1 LAGFLIIKFL
11 NSPAAKLYL
20 LFSGLNQTI
29 TMRDYKKINNL
40 VGWVVFFIATTVYVL
55 TLEPTASFWDAGEF
69 IASSYKL
76 LVPHPPG
83 APFYLLVGRIFS
95 MFAADPTQVAW
106 WVNLLSALCSSFTVL
121 FLFWTITIL
130 ARKLLVQEGAEL
142 TPGNLLLIMGSGVV
156 GALAYTFSDSA
167 WFSAVEAEV
176 YAMSSFF
183 TAIVFWAML
192 RWEAKVGEAHS
203 DKWLILIA
211 YLVGL
216 SIGAHLLN
224 LVTIPALAFVYYFR
238 LYKPSFWGGLA
249 AFLVS
254 ALIVV
259 AILWGIIPGL
269 PSVAGSFEVFFVNSL
284 GLPFSS
290 GLIFF
295 LVLLVA
301 AIVWG
306 LRYSVKHQKR
316 VLNTLVLSFVFVLIG
331 YSSYMI
337 IPIRSSYNPTID
349 ENDPDDILSFV
360 AYLKREQYGDRP
372 LLYGPQYNAQPV
384 DQEEGAAR
392 YVKGENNYIKTG
404 NKIEPVYESKDK
416 TLLPRIYSDMPQ
428 HIQEYKKWVDL
439 RDGQAPTF
447 GQNLSFLLRYQ
458 LGHMYWRY
466 FLWNFVGRE
475 SDVQNAGVLW
485 FGKDDPNA
493 PARVLESEARN
504 SFYLLPLLV
513 GILGLIYQLRKKE
526 RDAFVVGLLF
536 FFTGI
541 AIALYLNQPP
551 VEPRERD
558 YTFAGSF
565 YAFSIWIGLGV
576 MGLADLLRRVI
587 KPEASRAALA
597 TLIGLAVPGIMAA
610 EGWDDHDRSD
620 RYHSVDSAKNLLDS
634 VAPNGILFTNGDN
647 DTFPL
652 WYAQEVEGYRTDV
665 RVAVLSYLNTDWYI
679 EQMKRRSYAS
689 APWPLT
695 LGNEHYR
702 QGTNDYLPYVER
714 PQVAAGIDLK
724 QFVELV
730 KQNHPALQVQYGAGT
745 TLLTFPTKK
754 FSLNVDKDKVQQL
767 GFVPAAKQ
775 AEIVDRM
782 QWSINNSLLE
792 KKHLVMLDLLATNDW
807 ERPIY
812 FSTTVNS
819 ADFIGLSDYFQL
831 EGLAYRVVPVKGT
844 DPEEQGYVNTEVMYD
859 NLMNKFSFRNFDNP
873 DVFYDDNYY
882 RFSANARDK
891 FARLAKAL
899 IEQGDV
905 ARAKEVIN
913 RSFEVFPEASVP
925 YDYYTPQFIPL
936 LKQVGQEQK
945 AKAVLEAMAESSV
958 KSLDYY
964 FAKGALFDMEIQ
976 TNMVMLQQL
985 IGAAEELGMQ
995 QRAQQLQQQFM
1006 QYLQRM
1012 QR

>member
-1 LAGFLIIKFL
+1 M
-11 NSPAAKLYL
+11 
-20 LFSGLNQTI
+20 T
-29 TMRDYKKINNL
+29 DYRKINNL
-40 VGWVVFFIATTVYVL
+40 VGWVVFLIATTVYVL

-69 IASSYKL
+69 IACSYKL

-83 APFYLLVGRIFS
+83 APFYLLVGRMFS
-95 MFAADPTQVAW
+95 MFASDVTQVAW

-130 ARKLLVQEGAEL
+130 ARKLMVKEGAEP
-142 TPGNLLLIMGSGVV
+142 TRGNVLLIMGSGAV

-183 TAIVFWAML
+183 TAIVFWAIL

-203 DKWLILIA
+203 DKWLVLIA

-224 LVTIPALAFVYYFR
+224 LVTIPALAFIYYFR
-238 LYKPSFWGGLA
+238 LYKPTLIGGVV
-249 AFLVS
+249 AFAIS
-254 ALIVV
+254 AVIVV
-259 AILWGIIPGL
+259 AILWGVIPGL
-269 PSVAGSFEVFFVNSL
+269 PSVAGWFEVFFVNSL

-290 GLIFF
+290 GLIVF
-295 LVLLVA
+295 LILLIT
-301 AIVWG
+301 AIVIG
-306 LRYSVKHQKR
+306 LRYSIKHNNR
-316 VLNTLVLSFVFVLIG
+316 ILNTALLCFVFVLIG

-349 ENDPDDILSFV
+349 ENDPDDILTFV
-360 AYLKREQYGDRP
+360 SYLKREQYGDRP

-384 DQEEGAAR
+384 DQKEKGPR
-392 YVKGENNYIKTG
+392 YVKGKDKYIETKG
-404 NKIEPVYESKDK
+404 GVEPIYDSKDK
-416 TLLPRIYSDMPQ
+416 TLLPRIYSDNPQ
-428 HIQEYKKWVDL
+428 HLDEYRKWVDL
-439 RDGQAPTF
+439 REGQAPTF
-447 GQNLSFLLRYQ
+447 GQNLSFLFNYQ

-466 FLWNFVGRE
+466 FLWNFAGRE

-485 FGKDDPNA
+485 FGKADPNA
-493 PARVLESEARN
+493 PERVLESEARN
-504 SFYLLPLLV
+504 CFYLLPLLI
-513 GILGLIYQLRKKE
+513 GILGLIYQVRKDE
-526 RDAFVVGLLF
+526 RNAFVIGLLF

-576 MGLADLLRRVI
+576 MGLAELVRKGV
-587 KPEASRAALA
+587 KNNQAAAGIA
-597 TLIGLAVPGIMAA
+597 TVIGLLVPGVMAA

-620 RYHSVDSAKNLLDS
+620 RYQSVDSAKNLLDS
-634 VAPNGILFTNGDN
+634 CAPNAILFTNGDN

-652 WYAQEVEGYRTDV
+652 WYVQEVEGYRTDV

-679 EQMKRRSYAS
+679 DQMKRRAYKSE
-689 APWPLT
+689 PWPLT
-695 LGNEHYR
+695 LENENYR

-714 PQVAAGIDLK
+714 SQVAAGIDLK
-724 QFVELV
+724 QYIDLV

-745 TLLTFPTKK
+745 TLLTFPTKN
-754 FSLNVDKDKVQQL
+754 FSLSVDKAKVKAMDI
-767 GFVPAAKQ
+767 VPDEKK

-782 QWSINNSLLE
+782 QWTINKSVLE
-792 KKHLVMLDLLATNDW
+792 KKHLIILDLLATNNW

-819 ADFIGLSDYFQL
+819 ADFIGLSEYFQL
-831 EGLAYRVVPVKGT
+831 EGLANRVIPVRTTG
-844 DPEEQGYVNTEVMYD
+844 EGSQGYVNKEVMYE
-859 NLMNKFSFRNFDNP
+859 NMMKKFQFRNFSREDI
-873 DVFYDDNYY
+873 FYDENYY

-891 FARLAKAL
+891 FGKLAAAYL
-899 IEQGDV
+899 EAGDD
-905 ARAKEVIN
+905 ARAKEIMDYC
-913 RSFEVFPEASVP
+913 FEVMPEKSVP

-936 LKQVGQEQK
+936 YHAIGEEQK
-945 AKAVLEAMAESSV
+945 AKEIMDSMVQ
-958 KSLDYY
+958 KSTKALDYY
-964 FAKGALFDMEIQ
+964 FTKGALFDMEIQ
-976 TNMVMLQQL
+976 TNMIILQQL
-985 IGAAEELGMQ
+985 VGIAEELGMDD
-995 QRAQQLQQQFM
+995 RAQQLQQQFM

-1012 QR
+1012 RR

>member
-1 LAGFLIIKFL
+1 M
-11 NSPAAKLYL
+11 
-20 LFSGLNQTI
+20 T
-29 TMRDYKKINNL
+29 DYRKINNL
-40 VGWVVFFIATTVYVL
+40 VGWVVFLIATAVYVL

-69 IASSYKL
+69 IACSYKL

-83 APFYLLVGRIFS
+83 APFYLLLGRMFS
-95 MFAADPTQVAW
+95 MFASDVTQVAW

-130 ARKLLVQEGAEL
+130 ARKLMVKEGAEP
-142 TPGNLLLIMGSGVV
+142 TQGNILLIMGSGAV

-183 TAIVFWAML
+183 TAIVFWAIL

-203 DKWLILIA
+203 DKWLVLIA

-224 LVTIPALAFVYYFR
+224 LVTIPALAFIYYFR
-238 LYKPSFWGGLA
+238 LYKPSLVGGII
-249 AFLVS
+249 AFAIS
-254 ALIVV
+254 AVIVV
-259 AILWGIIPGL
+259 AILWGVIPGL
-269 PSVAGSFEVFFVNSL
+269 PSVAGAFEVTFVNTF
-284 GLPFSS
+284 GMPFSS
-290 GLIFF
+290 GLIVF
-295 LVLLVA
+295 LVLLIA
-301 AIVWG
+301 AIVFG
-306 LRYSVKHQKR
+306 LRYSIKHNNR
-316 VLNTLVLSFVFVLIG
+316 ILNTAVLCFIFVLIG

-337 IPIRSSYNPTID
+337 IPIRSSYDPTID
-349 ENDPDDILSFV
+349 ENDPDDIMTFV
-360 AYLKREQYGDRP
+360 SYLKREQYGDRP

-384 DQEEGAAR
+384 DQQEKAPR
-392 YVKGENNYIKTG
+392 YIKGKDKYIEVKGG
-404 NKIEPVYESKDK
+404 VEPIYDSKDK
-416 TLLPRIYSDMPQ
+416 TLLPRIYSDNPQ
-428 HIQEYKKWVDL
+428 HLAEYKKWVDL
-439 RDGQAPTF
+439 REGQSPTF
-447 GQNLSFLLRYQ
+447 GQNLSFLVNYQ

-475 SDVQNAGVLW
+475 SDVQHAGVLW
-485 FGKDDPNA
+485 FGKSDPNA
-493 PARVLESEARN
+493 PDRVLESEARN
-504 SFYLLPLLV
+504 CFYLLPLLI
-513 GILGLIYQLRKKE
+513 GILGLIYQVRKDE
-526 RDAFVVGLLF
+526 RNAFVVGLLF

-576 MGLADLLRRVI
+576 MGLADLLNKGI
-587 KPEASRAALA
+587 KNNKVTASVA
-597 TLIGLAVPGIMAA
+597 TLLGLLVPGVMAA

-634 VAPNGILFTNGDN
+634 CAPNAILFTNGDN

-679 EQMKRRSYAS
+679 DQMQRQAYKSE
-689 APWPLT
+689 PWPLT
-695 LGNEHYR
+695 LENQNYR
-702 QGTNDYLPYVER
+702 QGINDYLPYVER
-714 PQVAAGIDLK
+714 SQVAAGIDLK
-724 QFVELV
+724 QYVDLV

-745 TLLTFPTKK
+745 TLLTFPTKN
-754 FSLNVDKDKVQQL
+754 FSLAVDKAKVDAMNI
-767 GFVPAAKQ
+767 VPEEKEG
-775 AEIVDRM
+775 EIVDRM
-782 QWSINNSLLE
+782 QWTINKSILE
-792 KKHLVMLDLLATNDW
+792 KKHLIILDLLATNNW

-819 ADFIGLSDYFQL
+819 ADFIGLSEYFQL
-831 EGLAYRVVPVKGT
+831 EGLAYRVVPVRT
-844 DPEEQGYVNTEVMYD
+844 TEEGSQGFVNKEVMYE
-859 NLMNKFSFRNFDNP
+859 NMMKEFKFRNFDRE
-873 DVFYDDNYY
+873 DIFYDENYY

-891 FARLAKAL
+891 FAKLATAYL
-899 IEQGDV
+899 EDGNT
-905 ARAKEVIN
+905 ARAKEILDYCFKVM
-913 RSFEVFPEASVP
+913 PEAAVP

-936 LKQVGQEQK
+936 FKAVGDDQK
-945 AKAVLEAMAESSV
+945 AKEIMDSMVQKST

-976 TNMVMLQQL
+976 TNMIIMQQL
-985 IGAAEELGMQ
+985 VGIAEEMGMND
-995 QRAQQLQQQFM
+995 RAQQLQQQFM

-1012 QR
+1012 RR

>member
-1 LAGFLIIKFL
+1 MT
-11 NSPAAKLYL
+11 NY
-20 LFSGLNQTI
+20 
-29 TMRDYKKINNL
+29 RKINNL
-40 VGWVVFFIATTVYVL
+40 VGWVVFFIATMAYVL

-83 APFYLLVGRIFS
+83 APFYLLVGRLFS
-95 MFAADPTQVAW
+95 MFASEPAQVAW

-130 ARKLLVQEGAEL
+130 ARRLMVKEGAEP
-142 TPGNLLLIMGSGVV
+142 TRGNLILIMGSGAV

-192 RWEAKVGEAHS
+192 RWEAKVGEAYS

-224 LVTIPALAFVYYFR
+224 LVTIPALAFIYYFR
-238 LYKPSFWGGLA
+238 LYKPTFWGGVI
-249 AFLVS
+249 AFAIS
-254 ALIVV
+254 AVV
-259 AILWGIIPGL
+259 VITILWGIIPGL
-269 PSVAGSFEVFFVNSL
+269 PTMAGGFEVFFVNTF
-284 GLPFSS
+284 GLPFGS
-290 GLIFF
+290 GLIVF
-295 LVLLVA
+295 VILLVGL
-301 AIVWG
+301 VVFG
-306 LRYSVKHQKR
+306 LRYSIRRSNR
-316 VLNTLVLSFVFVLIG
+316 VLNTALLSFVFVVIG
-331 YSSYMI
+331 YSSYMM
-337 IPIRSSYNPTID
+337 IPIRSSYDPTID

-372 LLYGPQYNAQPV
+372 LLYGPQYNAQPIA
-384 DQEEGAAR
+384 QEEGAPR
-392 YVKGENNYIKTG
+392 YIRGEDRYLPTNP
-404 NKIEPVYESKDK
+404 KIEPIYDSKDK
-416 TLLPRIYSDMPQ
+416 TLLPRIYSDQPQ
-428 HIQEYKKWVDL
+428 HIEAYKKWVDL
-439 RDGQAPTF
+439 REGQAPTF
-447 GQNLSFLLRYQ
+447 GQNLSFLMRYQ
-458 LGHMYWRY
+458 LGFMYWRY

-485 FGKDDPNA
+485 FPTDDPNA

-504 SFYLLPLLV
+504 YFFLLPLLI
-513 GILGLIYQLRKKE
+513 GILGLIYQVRKAE
-526 RDAFVVGLLF
+526 RDAFVIGLLF

-576 MGLADLLRRVI
+576 MGLADLLGRFL
-587 KPEASRAALA
+587 KNKQARAVAA
-597 TLIGLAVPGIMAA
+597 TAIGLAVPTVMAA

-634 VAPNGILFTNGDN
+634 VAPNAILFTNGDN

-679 EQMKRRSYAS
+679 EQMKRPSYES
-689 APWPLT
+689 EPWPLT
-695 LGNEHYR
+695 LEMENYR

-714 PQVAAGIDLK
+714 PQVAAGIDLD
-724 QFVELV
+724 QYIGLV
-730 KQNHPALQVQYGAGT
+730 KQNHPALQVEYGQGT
-745 TLLTFPTKK
+745 TLLTMPTKI
-754 FSLNVDKDKVQQL
+754 FSLNVDPERVRKM
-767 GFVPAAKQ
+767 GFVADEKED
-775 AEIVDRM
+775 EIVSRM
-782 QWSINNSLLE
+782 QWTINKSLLE

-807 ERPIY
+807 VRPVY

-819 ADFIGLSDYFQL
+819 ADFMGLSEYFQL
-831 EGLAYRVVPVKGT
+831 EGLAYRIVPVKST
-844 DPEEQGYVNTEVMYD
+844 DTEDVGFVNKEVMYE
-859 NLMNKFSFRNFDNP
+859 NMMKEFQFRNFDDP
-873 DVFYDDNYY
+873 DIFYDENYY

-891 FARLAKAL
+891 FARLAEAYL
-899 IEQGDV
+899 EDGNI
-905 ARAKEVIN
+905 ARAKEVVEYAFKVLPG
-913 RSFEVFPEASVP
+913 STVP
-925 YDYYTPQFIPL
+925 YDYYTRQFIPIYDALGEQEKAEQL
-936 LKQVGQEQK
+936 LNEMAQDSQK
-945 AKAVLEAMAESSV
+945 A
-958 KSLDYY
+958 LDYY
-964 FAKGALFDMEIQ
+964 FAKGALFDTEIQ
-976 TNMVMLQQL
+976 TNMVVLQQL
-985 IGAAEELGMQ
+985 IGAAESLGMQ
-995 QRAQQLQQQFM
+995 DRAAQLQQQFM

-1012 QR
+1012 RR

>member
-1 LAGFLIIKFL
+1 MFLI
-11 NSPAAKLYL
+11 
-20 LFSGLNQTI
+20 
-29 TMRDYKKINNL
+29 
-40 VGWVVFFIATTVYVL
+40 ATAVYVL

-69 IASSYKL
+69 IACSYKL

-83 APFYLLVGRIFS
+83 APFYLLMGRLFS
-95 MFAADPTQVAW
+95 MFASDVTQVAW
-106 WVNLLSALCSSFTVL
+106 WVNLLSALCSSGTVL

-130 ARKLLVQEGAEL
+130 ARKLLVKEGAVP
-142 TPGNLLLIMGSGVV
+142 TTGNIILVIGSGAV

-183 TAIVFWAML
+183 TAIVFWAIL

-224 LVTIPALAFVYYFR
+224 LVTIPALGFIYYFR
-238 LYKPSFWGGLA
+238 LYKPSFWGGVI
-249 AFLVS
+249 AFAIS

-269 PSVAGSFEVFFVNSL
+269 PSVAGWFEVLFVNDF

-290 GLIFF
+290 GIIVF
-295 LVLLVA
+295 LVLFIA
-301 AIVWG
+301 AIVFG
-306 LRYSVKHQKR
+306 IRYSIKNNIR
-316 VLNTLVLSFVFVLIG
+316 VLNTALLGLVFVLIG
-331 YSSYMI
+331 YSSYLM
-337 IPIRSSYNPTID
+337 IPIRSSYEPTID
-349 ENDPDDILSFV
+349 ENDPDDILTFV

-384 DQEEGAAR
+384 AQEEGAPR
-392 YVKGENNYIKTG
+392 YVKGKDKYIITG
-404 NKIEPVYESKDK
+404 NKVEPVYDSKDK
-416 TLLPRIYSDMPQ
+416 VLLPRIYSDQPG
-428 HIQEYKKWVDL
+428 HIEAYKKWVNL
-439 RDGQAPTF
+439 REGQVPTF
-447 GQNLSFLLRYQ
+447 GQNLSFMLNYQ
-458 LGHMYWRY
+458 LGFMYWRY

-493 PARVLESEARN
+493 PPRVLESEARN
-504 SFYLLPLLV
+504 CFYLLPLLV
-513 GILGLIYQLRKKE
+513 GILGLIYQVRKNE

-576 MGLADLLRRVI
+576 LGLADLLGRGL
-587 KPEASRAALA
+587 KNTTTRAAVA
-597 TLIGLAVPGIMAA
+597 TVACLAVPGIMAA

-620 RYHSVDSAKNLLDS
+620 RYQSVDSAKNLLDS
-634 VAPNGILFTNGDN
+634 CAPNAILFTNGDN

-679 EQMKRRSYAS
+679 DQMKQQSYLS
-689 APWPLT
+689 DPWPLT
-695 LGNEHYR
+695 LGEENYR
-702 QGTNDYLPYVER
+702 QGTNDFLPYVER
-714 PQVAAGIDLK
+714 PQVTAGIDLD
-724 QFVELV
+724 QYIALI

-745 TLLTFPTKK
+745 TLLTMPTHN
-754 FSLNVDKDKVQQL
+754 FFLNVDKEKVKEM
-767 GFVPAAKQ
+767 GFVAKDYEN
-775 AEIVDRM
+775 EIVDRM
-782 QWSINNSLLE
+782 QWTITKSLLE

-807 ERPIY
+807 KRPVY

-819 ADFIGLSDYFQL
+819 ADYIGLSGYFQL
-831 EGLAYRVVPVKGT
+831 EGLAYRVVPVRAGE
-844 DPEEQGYVNTEVMYD
+844 DGPGLVNKEVMYE
-859 NLMNKFSFRNFDNP
+859 NMMKKFMFRNFDNP
-873 DVFYDDNYY
+873 DIFYDDNYY

-891 FARLAKAL
+891 FATLAVAYL
-899 IEQGDV
+899 EDGNE
-905 ARAKEVIN
+905 ARAKELVDYC
-913 RSFEVFPEASVP
+913 FEVLPLDTVP
-925 YDYYTPQFIPL
+925 YDYYTPQFIPIYAALGEEEKAKEL
-936 LKQVGQEQK
+936 LELMAQGSQK
-945 AKAVLEAMAESSV
+945 A
-958 KSLDYY
+958 LDYY
-964 FAKGALFDMEIQ
+964 FAKGALFDQEIQ
-976 TNMVMLQQL
+976 VNMVILQQL
-985 IGAAEELGMQ
+985 IGTAEELGMQ
-995 QRAQQLQQQFM
+995 DRALQLQQQFM

-1012 QR
+1012 RR

>member
-1 LAGFLIIKFL
+1 M
-11 NSPAAKLYL
+11 
-20 LFSGLNQTI
+20 T
-29 TMRDYKKINNL
+29 DYRKINNL
-40 VGWVVFFIATTVYVL
+40 VGWVVFLIATTVYVL

-69 IASSYKL
+69 IATSYKL

-95 MFAADPTQVAW
+95 MFASDPTQVAW
-106 WVNLLSALCSSFTVL
+106 WVNLLSALSSSFTVL

-130 ARKLLVQEGAEL
+130 AKKLLIKEGAMP
-142 TPGNLLLIMGSGVV
+142 TKGNVLLIMGSGVV

-183 TAIVFWAML
+183 TAIVFWAIL

-203 DKWLILIA
+203 DKWLVLIA

-224 LVTIPALAFVYYFR
+224 LVTIPALAFIYYFR
-238 LYKPSFWGGLA
+238 LYKPTFWGGVI
-249 AFLVS
+249 AFAIS
-254 ALIVV
+254 AIIVV
-259 AILWGIIPGL
+259 AILWGVIPGL
-269 PSVAGSFEVFFVNSL
+269 PTVAGSFEVFFVNSL
-284 GLPFSS
+284 GLPFGS
-290 GLIFF
+290 GVITF
-295 LVLLVA
+295 VLLLII
-301 AIVWG
+301 AIVIG
-306 LRYSVKHQKR
+306 LRYSIKHNRR
-316 VLNTLVLSFVFVLIG
+316 VLNTAILSFIFVLIG
-331 YSSYMI
+331 YSSYMM
-337 IPIRSSYNPTID
+337 IPIRSSYEPTID
-349 ENDPDDILSFV
+349 ENDPDDILTFV

-384 DQEEGAAR
+384 DQEQGAPR
-392 YVKGENNYIKTG
+392 YVKGKDRYIETG
-404 NKIEPVYESKDK
+404 RKIEPVYDSKDK
-416 TLLPRIYSDMPQ
+416 TLLPRIYSDQPQ
-428 HIQEYKKWVDL
+428 HIDEYKKWVDL
-439 RDGQAPTF
+439 REGQAPTF
-447 GQNLSFLLRYQ
+447 GQNLSFMFRYQ

-493 PARVLESEARN
+493 PERVLESEARN
-504 SFYLLPLLV
+504 SFYLLPLLL
-513 GILGLIYQLRKKE
+513 GILGLIYQVRKDEKN
-526 RDAFVVGLLF
+526 AFVIGLLF

-576 MGLADLLRRVI
+576 VGLGELLSKFLKSTNVRAAVATVVGLAI
-587 KPEASRAALA
+587 
-597 TLIGLAVPGIMAA
+597 PGIMAV

-620 RYHSVDSAKNLLDS
+620 RYQSVDSAKNLLDS

-679 EQMKRRSYAS
+679 DQMKQQSYES
-689 APWPLT
+689 DPWPLT
-695 LGNEHYR
+695 LGMENYR

-714 PQVAAGIDLK
+714 PQVAAGIDLE
-724 QFVELV
+724 QFISLV
-730 KQNHPALQVQYGAGT
+730 KQNHPALQVQYGQGT
-745 TLLTFPTKK
+745 TLLTFPTKN
-754 FSLNVDKDKVQQL
+754 FSLNVDKAKVDSMN
-767 GFVPAAKQ
+767 FVPEYKED
-775 AEIVDRM
+775 EIVDRM
-782 QWSINNSLLE
+782 QWTINKSILE
-792 KKHLVMLDLLATNDW
+792 KKHLVMLDLLATNNW
-807 ERPIY
+807 KRPIY

-819 ADFIGLSDYFQL
+819 ADFIGLSNYFQL
-831 EGLAYRVVPVKGT
+831 DGLAYRVVPVKT
-844 DPEEQGYVNTEVMYD
+844 ADEDQQGYVNKEVMYD

-873 DVFYDDNYY
+873 DIFYDDNYL

-891 FARLAKAL
+891 FAKLAIAYLEDGNVK
-899 IEQGDV
+899 
-905 ARAKEVIN
+905 RAKEVIN
-913 RSFEVFPEASVP
+913 RSFEVFPAESVP

-936 LKQVGQEQK
+936 LAAVGEEAK
-945 AKAVLEAMAESSV
+945 AKEVLESMAKSSA

-964 FAKGALFDMEIQ
+964 FAKGALFDTEIQ
-976 TNMVMLQQL
+976 TNMIILQQL

-995 QRAQQLQQQFM
+995 QRAEQLQQQF
-1006 QYLQRM
+1006 
-1012 QR
+1012 